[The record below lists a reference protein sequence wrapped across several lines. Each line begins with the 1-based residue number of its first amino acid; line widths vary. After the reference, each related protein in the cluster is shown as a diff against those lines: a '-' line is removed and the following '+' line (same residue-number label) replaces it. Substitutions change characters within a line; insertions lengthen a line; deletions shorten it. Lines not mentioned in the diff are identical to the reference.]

1 MLVLP
6 ESSRPQFTVALPP
19 SLSSSSN
26 AQNALLWSLG
36 SSFLSSFLAQPFE
49 SGKILAQVQYL
60 PRRSFAR
67 QGFQRRPSSLK
78 EAKEAS
84 LRRDEEEEEEEE
96 DGGKEGEE
104 ISDEEDAQAYFQD
117 LLSQASQSATM
128 GEQGER
134 RETDADGY
142 VLRRVG
148 GGGAK
153 GERDEWVMKRGYSG
167 DGPWAMTKRLWND
180 EGPGAPWKGA
190 FFSFLPS
197 LVTLA

>member
-6 ESSRPQFTVALPP
+6 ESSRPQFAVALPP

-84 LRRDEEEEEEEE
+84 LHPQEEEEEEEGE
-96 DGGKEGEE
+96 KEVEE

-117 LLSQASQSATM
+117 LLSQASQLNTT
-128 GEQGER
+128 GQVGER

-148 GGGAK
+148 GGGGGK

-190 FFSFLPS
+190 FFSFFPS